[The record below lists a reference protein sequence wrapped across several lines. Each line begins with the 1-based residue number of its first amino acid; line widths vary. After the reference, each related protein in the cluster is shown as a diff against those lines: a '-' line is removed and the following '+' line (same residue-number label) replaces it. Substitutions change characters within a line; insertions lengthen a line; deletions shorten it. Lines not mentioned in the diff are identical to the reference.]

1 MIGEFDSGASPSM
14 AWGFHDDVAVGEL
27 VTNGTYACRSSI
39 FGVVE
44 EENDDRENLLR
55 RQTAAEL
62 ISYEGIACLV
72 EMGSGAHKE
81 PCYEC

>member
-1 MIGEFDSGASPSM
+1 MMIGEFDSGASPSM

-55 RQTAAEL
+55 
-62 ISYEGIACLV
+62 
-72 EMGSGAHKE
+72 
-81 PCYEC
+81 

>member
-1 MIGEFDSGASPSM
+1 MKQVGMMIGEFDSGASPSM

-55 RQTAAEL
+55 
-62 ISYEGIACLV
+62 
-72 EMGSGAHKE
+72 
-81 PCYEC
+81 